1 MEKTRFFFVV
11 DKAPK
16 MFPDGTILPP
26 EVTAVFADSGGTECY
41 AHAGQ
46 HGACDPAW
54 IREHTVPAAPEQYMS
69 LLSELRDLVGY
80 DAEAVEVP
88 GEFLL
93 ERSV

>member
-16 MFPDGTILPP
+16 TFPDGTILPP
-26 EVTAVFADSGGTECY
+26 EVTAVFADSDGTECY

-54 IREHTVPAAPEQYMS
+54 IKEHTVSAAPEQYMS
-69 LLSELRDLVGY
+69 LLSELRDFIGY
-80 DAEAVEVP
+80 NVEAVEVP
-88 GEFLL
+88 GEFLP
-93 ERSV
+93 ECSA